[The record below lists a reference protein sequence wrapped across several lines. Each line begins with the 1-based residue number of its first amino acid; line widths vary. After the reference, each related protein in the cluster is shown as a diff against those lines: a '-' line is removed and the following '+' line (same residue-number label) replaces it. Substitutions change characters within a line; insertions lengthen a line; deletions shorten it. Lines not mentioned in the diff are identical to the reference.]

1 MDIQTIKLFY
11 NIIYFAYLFES
22 RYGLIAHSG
31 FLYKKFTHYRKSYG
45 CRSPPLCSLFLSNY
59 KGQGESMKN
68 KYRVPDFRSIYPE
81 ASEEVIELLRQTE
94 RKMQYQEYDLKTE
107 KYEINQ
113 KEETIICIPSRED
126 SLERLLELDC
136 QFMKEQP
143 SVEDEVIRNIMYE
156 KLHNAM
162 QILNREEREL
172 IIQSYFQEQS
182 EREIALQMGLSQ
194 KAVNKRKHMI
204 LMKLQKIIKKI

>member
-1 MDIQTIKLFY
+1 
-11 NIIYFAYLFES
+11 
-22 RYGLIAHSG
+22 
-31 FLYKKFTHYRKSYG
+31 
-45 CRSPPLCSLFLSNY
+45 
-59 KGQGESMKN
+59 MKN